1 MGQKFDKIWE
11 SVASR
16 HTSGGYLPGDFVT
29 FRKTY
34 KSADCYKSLP
44 TKIQKDL
51 DELVK
56 SGLNIRV
63 TQVGNNLGGH
73 SAQNQNKT
81 TSSAVITVAGDHG
94 GGCHYGMIAVS
105 PDMIDLVEDDY
116 PKTGKV
122 PDQFKRKEK
131 ITIKPEPYKADDK
144 HITRV
149 TDKGNGKNTPTQLKL
164 AGESTIFKNSML
176 DMAMI
181 YESMNVNMDDPKDLM
196 LHIRH
201 AKKTGDVQKV
211 KSLTDRLRK
220 VAMRLDMLDDPDI
233 LDVIGNFQES
243 KSPLEMQLIYEQ
255 YLSEGFLRRMATK
268 LAGGFKSNPMVDNN
282 RIHQFAKSVSLD
294 AGKDIA
300 KSFGGDFKTH
310 ADFLYNSILEYL
322 KKNTAATHT
331 K

>member
-94 GGCHYGMIAVS
+94 GGRHYGMIAVS

-116 PKTGKV
+116 PNTGKV

-164 AGESTIFKNSML
+164 AGESRVNKNGVLLEGKHVPSMF
-176 DMAMI
+176 I
-181 YESMNVNMDDPKDLM
+181 KVTKEIDPLTKSRGFVAKDE
-196 LHIRH
+196 
-201 AKKTGDVQKV
+201 KT
-211 KSLTDRLRK
+211 
-220 VAMRLDMLDDPDI
+220 
-233 LDVIGNFQES
+233 
-243 KSPLEMQLIYEQ
+243 
-255 YLSEGFLRRMATK
+255 
-268 LAGGFKSNPMVDNN
+268 
-282 RIHQFAKSVSLD
+282 LD
-294 AGKDIA
+294 AAFAFSENDAI
-300 KSFGGDFKTH
+300 D
-310 ADFLYNSILEYL
+310 
-322 KKNTAATHT
+322 
-331 K
+331 